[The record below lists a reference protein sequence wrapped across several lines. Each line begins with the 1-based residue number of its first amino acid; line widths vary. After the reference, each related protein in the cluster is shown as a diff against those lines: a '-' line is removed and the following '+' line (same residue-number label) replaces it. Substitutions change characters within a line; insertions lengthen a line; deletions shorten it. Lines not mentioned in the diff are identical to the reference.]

1 MKHKSNRIGFRNTG
15 MDLLAFSLLIHR
27 SISNKQDR
35 HQSILRN
42 QNHEINGNL
51 KEDAPGAIVT
61 NNICLVCKKK
71 AGKHLYYGAKSCQ
84 SCRAF
89 YRRSVMRIR
98 R

>member
-1 MKHKSNRIGFRNTG
+1 MNWQFI
-15 MDLLAFSLLIHR
+15 
-27 SISNKQDR
+27 DR
-35 HQSILRN
+35 QASHQTIVEN
-42 QNHEINGNL
+42 QNHVTNDSL
-51 KEDAPGAIVT
+51 KLAAPGASVQE
-61 NNICLVCKKK
+61 NICLVCKRK